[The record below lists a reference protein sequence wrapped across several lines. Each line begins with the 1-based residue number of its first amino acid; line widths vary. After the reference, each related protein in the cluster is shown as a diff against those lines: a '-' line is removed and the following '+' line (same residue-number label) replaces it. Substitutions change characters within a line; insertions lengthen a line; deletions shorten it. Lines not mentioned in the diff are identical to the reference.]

1 MSKELEL
8 RTGDVVAWSTGKFNM
23 DKMNGV
29 VLEDLGDGTVDLVSH
44 TLNEKP
50 CVLEMNVEKR
60 KLTLTY

>member
-1 MSKELEL
+1 MSKELLL
-8 RTGDVVAWSTGKFNM
+8 RTGDKVAWSTGKFNM

-29 VLEDLGDGTVDLVSH
+29 VLEDLKDGTVDLVSH

-50 CVLEMNVEKR
+50 CILEMNVEKR